1 MRISS
6 ALRAW
11 SINEHLVMAVLATL
25 VGLAA
30 GFGTLGFRH
39 LIGLFQLIAYGSAGN
54 ILEVIE
60 PIPWYLRLWIP
71 GAGGLAVGIL
81 IYFS

>member
-6 ALRAW
+6 ALRTL
-11 SINEHLVMAVLATL
+11 SINEHLVMAVLATM

-39 LIGLFQLIAYGSAGN
+39 LIGFFQLIAYGSTGN

-60 PIPWYLRLWIP
+60 ERQRALGFPMSWKPLPFAR
-71 GAGGLAVGIL
+71 G
-81 IYFS
+81 